1 MTHYLQH
8 PGRFENPAMG
18 EFKDV
23 WANDGASLSWNRN
36 THFNAGDMVRRSYN
50 MKGIHGYNLK
60 KKPIGMYFTN
70 RIYVDIYIYIIQ
82 YILIILVGG
91 FNPSE
96 KY

>member
-70 RIYVDIYIYIIQ
+70 RIYVDIYILYSI
-82 YILIILVGG
+82 Y
-91 FNPSE
+91 
-96 KY
+96 